1 MTWEFLGKRFRSVKR
16 GLRGKAPVL
25 VMLIFIFISIIVYA
39 TYMQN
44 RRLAV
49 DPATYQPLLQLI
61 AKVESRGNYNAYFG
75 NASNSSINFT
85 AMSIAEV
92 LKWQSDRV
100 NQGHPSS
107 AVGRYQIIDTTLSG
121 LVRQLG
127 IDTSQ
132 KFDQT
137 TQDKLAIALLER
149 RGAESYINQEL
160 TRDQF
165 AANLAKEWA
174 ALPKVIGEKPG
185 ESYYAS
191 DGLNRSLVSVDEVM
205 KAIEQI
211 SPSSQMRAA
220 IGSDLKK

>member
-1 MTWEFLGKRFRSVKR
+1 VNWGFLRKRYRSIKR

-25 VMLIFIFISIIVYA
+25 VVLVFIFVGIFVYA

-44 RRLAV
+44 KRLTV
-49 DPATYQPLLQLI
+49 DPATYAPLLQLI
-61 AKVESRGNYNAYFG
+61 AKVESKGNYNAYFG

-92 LKWQSDRV
+92 MKWQADHVS
-100 NQGHPSS
+100 QGNLSS
-107 AVGRYQIIDTTLSG
+107 AVGRYQIVDKTLSG

-127 IDTSQ
+127 IDTNQ
-132 KFDQT
+132 MFDQAM
-137 TQDKLAIALLER
+137 QDQLAIALLER
-149 RGAESYINQEL
+149 RGAESYINKEL

-185 ESYYAS
+185 ASYYAG
-191 DGLNRSLVSVDEVM
+191 DGLNKSLVSVNEVM
-205 KAIEQI
+205 KAIEPI
-211 SPSSQMRAA
+211 GPSN
-220 IGSDLKK
+220 